1 MNIRIA
7 AMAIALSVSGAFA
20 QGCLPPE
27 PPYAYEPPSDD
38 PELRE
43 IVRDQ
48 YQTYIEASERY
59 LNCLQ
64 SEIGR
69 AQAESR
75 DVLNRWV
82 NYFGP
87 DAKMRYTTE

>member
-1 MNIRIA
+1 MIIRL
-7 AMAIALSVSGAFA
+7 AIVALALSAPCAVA

-27 PPYAYEPPSDD
+27 PPYAYAPPTDD

-48 YQTYIEASERY
+48 YQTYIEDSEGY

-69 AQAESR
+69 AQAETR

-82 NYFGP
+82 QYFGA
-87 DAKMRYTTE
+87 DAKIRYSSE